1 MTASPV
7 KREPDDVLPGV
18 RTPKDASPETSIA
31 TPAHRERTSSR
42 KRGRGGKEEDG
53 GDGDGDET
61 RASSGGRA
69 TRASARDG
77 DLETRV
83 DALRARTRGL
93 CGRLVGVTTRRERCV
108 ATRGGFFLGS
118 NVSGTS
124 ERRRANQNVG
134 D

>member
-18 RTPKDASPETSIA
+18 RTPEDASPETSIA
-31 TPAHRERTSSR
+31 TPAYRERTSSR
-42 KRGRGGKEEDG
+42 KRGREAQEEDG

-69 TRASARDG
+69 TRASARG
-77 DLETRV
+77 GGLESRV

-93 CGRLVGVTTRRERCV
+93 CGRLVGVTARRDRCV
-108 ATRGGFFLGS
+108 ATRGRV
-118 NVSGTS
+118 VSG
-124 ERRRANQNVG
+124 RKRAGRASDDGQTRNVG